1 MGPELAAIIAP
12 LLVAIRDLNERIAA
26 MDTVVERV
34 GQGHAAVASLQ
45 EIPGIG
51 PVVALG
57 YVLSVEDP
65 TRFRRSRDVPGYL
78 GLRPR
83 LRASGDVVRRGWITK
98 EGDADVRRLL
108 VQAAHA
114 HLRSRT
120 DTALK
125 RWAEGLIPRIGKRKA
140 IVALARK
147 LAVLMHR
154 LWLTGEAYQ
163 PFPEEVAKAA

>member
-1 MGPELAAIIAP
+1 MRPELTDIVAP
-12 LLVAIRDLNERIAA
+12 LLAAIRDLDERIAA
-26 MDTVVERV
+26 MDTVVEQV
-34 GQGHAAVASLQ
+34 GQGHAAVASFQ
-45 EIPGIG
+45 EIPGVG

-57 YVLSVEDP
+57 YVLSIEDP
-65 TRFRRSRDVPGYL
+65 SRFRHSRDVPGYL

-83 LRASGDVVRRGWITK
+83 LRASGELVRRGRITK
-98 EGDADVRRLL
+98 EGDPDLRRLL
-108 VQAAHA
+108 VQAAHG

-125 RWAEGLIPRIGKRKA
+125 RWAEGLVPRIGKRKA

-154 LWLTGEAYQ
+154 LWRTGEVYE